1 MMLSS
6 PSFEYYD
13 PTESWIE
20 FRTINE
26 IAELNFEFEN
36 WLIENGYYFVEAAG
50 NSTQAH
56 QQWKNNTVN
65 KLKSTLTRF
74 IQFSLQQIQKD
85 RRLLQTN
92 KAICVNTR
100 RFPAKQ
106 NLSMKN
112 APNYSAA
119 INRLS
124 SPVTKGLMGLDLNT
138 IDTNNKNV
146 KANERIKKMVL
157 PAYTGQEDFKQFAKN
172 YFYGAEGHNRTNLNY
187 QQCEQIL
194 PLAYQF
200 CLTYESKIHSLET
213 EIGMILKFIGTDAS
227 GNTMQP
233 TNNNMNNNAQ
243 QMQQKNSPMNQMAST
258 NPQANATGMAKPV
271 NADTNF
277 EYFMKYYFGDLEP
290 IQEAV
295 PTTQQKIISGQKPV
309 NPADTVSKN
318 SDTSATQTT
327 NPSTI
332 LKRKQAAVDI
342 VIDAFNGKISAM
354 GMIYHD
360 FIYLLRTHIAS
371 YKGAALANEGRIQSQ
386 QPQVQQPQQQ
396 GPQQQ
401 MQQAPKQ

>member
-1 MMLSS
+1 MLSS
-6 PSFEYYD
+6 PSFEYYE

-26 IAELNFEFEN
+26 IAEMNFEFEN
-36 WLIENGYYFVEAAG
+36 WLIDNGYYVVEAAG
-50 NSTQAH
+50 NITQAH

-65 KLKSTLTRF
+65 KLKATLTRF

-106 NLSMKN
+106 NLSMKS

-119 INRLS
+119 INRIS

-146 KANERIKKMVL
+146 KANEKIKKMVL
-157 PAYTGQEDFKQFAKN
+157 PSYTGQGDFKQFAKN
-172 YFYGAEGHNRTNLNY
+172 YFYGADGNRADLNY

-213 EIGMILKFIGTDAS
+213 EIGMILKFIGADAS
-227 GNTMQP
+227 GNTIQP
-233 TNNNMNNNAQ
+233 TNNMNNNAQ
-243 QMQQKNSPMNQMAST
+243 QMQQNNSPMNQMAST
-258 NPQANATGMAKPV
+258 NPQSNAVGMAKPV
-271 NADTNF
+271 NADTNY
-277 EYFMKYYFGDLEP
+277 EYFMSYYFDDLEP
-290 IQEAV
+290 IQEDAS
-295 PTTQQKIISGQKPV
+295 TTQQKVISGNKPV
-309 NPADTVSKN
+309 KPTDTVSKN
-318 SDTSATQTT
+318 SDSSGEQTT
-327 NPSTI
+327 NPSI
-332 LKRKQAAVDI
+332 IYKRKQVAVDI

-360 FIYLLRTHIAS
+360 FIYLLRAHIAS
-371 YKGAALANEGRIQSQ
+371 YKGAVAANEGRIQQ
-386 QPQVQQPQQQ
+386 QTQQAPPQQGIQ
-396 GPQQQ
+396 SKQQQQ
-401 MQQAPKQ
+401 MQQVPKQ

>member
-1 MMLSS
+1 MFSS

-146 KANERIKKMVL
+146 KANERIKKMIL
-157 PAYTGQEDFKQFAKN
+157 PAYTGQGDFKQFAKN
-172 YFYGAEGHNRTNLNY
+172 YFYGAEGHNRTDLNY

-213 EIGMILKFIGTDAS
+213 EIGLILKFIGADTSADT
-227 GNTMQP
+227 NNMQP
-233 TNNNMNNNAQ
+233 QSNNNINNQ
-243 QMQQKNSPMNQMAST
+243 QMQQKNSPMNQMASS
-258 NPQANATGMAKPV
+258 NPQANAVGMGKPV
-271 NADTNF
+271 NADTNY
-277 EYFMKYYFGDLEP
+277 EYFMKYYFDDLEP
-290 IQEAV
+290 IQEAL
-295 PTTQQKIISGQKPV
+295 PTTQQKVISGQKSANPV
-309 NPADTVSKN
+309 DTVSKN
-318 SDTSATQTT
+318 SASSGAQSN
-327 NPSTI
+327 NPSI
-332 LKRKQAAVDI
+332 MYKRKQAAVDI

-360 FIYLLRTHIAS
+360 FIYLLRAHIAS
-371 YKGAALANEGRIQSQ
+371 YKGAALANEGRMQSQ
-386 QPQVQQPQQQ
+386 QPQIQQPQQQ
-396 GPQQQ
+396 NPQKQ
-401 MQQAPKQ
+401 MQQPMKQ